1 MIVNVHSA
9 KTNLSKLLERAE
21 NGEEVIIARAGKP
34 VVRLTPVATAPAH
47 GVEESST
54 KFQRDGLPSWMGSLR
69 GQIWI
74 APDIEEFEKELAE
87 QMENGPVFP
96 VEDGV

>member
-34 VVRLTPVATAPAH
+34 VVRLTPVVAAAT
-47 GVEESST
+47 GVEEKSA
-54 KFQRDGLPSWMGSLR
+54 KFEHRTLPSWVGSLR

-74 APDIEEFEKELAE
+74 APDIEEFEKELAR
-87 QMENGPVFP
+87 QMEDNPIFP
-96 VEDGV
+96 PDPT

>member
-34 VVRLTPVATAPAH
+34 VVRLTPVTTAPVH

-54 KFQRDGLPSWMGSLR
+54 KFRHRALPSWVGSLR

-74 APDIEEFEKELAE
+74 APDIEEFEKELAR
-87 QMENGPVFP
+87 QMEENPIFP
-96 VEDGV
+96 PDPT

>member
-34 VVRLTPVATAPAH
+34 VVRLTPVTTSAT
-47 GVEESST
+47 GVEEQSA
-54 KFQRDGLPSWMGSLR
+54 KFEHRDLPSWMGSLR

-87 QMENGPVFP
+87 QMENNPIFP
-96 VEDGV
+96 KDEAV

>member
-34 VVRLTPVATAPAH
+34 VVRLTPVVVAAS
-47 GVEESST
+47 GVKEKSA
-54 KFQRDGLPSWMGSLR
+54 KFKHRTLPSWVGSLR

-74 APDIEEFEKELAE
+74 APDIEEFEKELAR
-87 QMENGPVFP
+87 QMEDNPIFP
-96 VEDGV
+96 PDPT

>member
-34 VVRLTPVATAPAH
+34 VVRLTPVAPAAT
-47 GVEESST
+47 GVEEKSA
-54 KFQRDGLPSWMGSLR
+54 KFEQGALPSWMGSLR

-96 VEDGV
+96 TDEAS

>member
-21 NGEEVIIARAGKP
+21 NGEEVLIARAGKP
-34 VVRLTPVATAPAH
+34 VVRLTPVVTPRVT
-47 GVEESST
+47 GVEEKSAE
-54 KFQRDGLPSWMGSLR
+54 FEHRDLPSWMGSLR

-74 APDIEEFEKELAE
+74 APDIEDFEKELAE

-96 VEDGV
+96 TDEAS

>member
-34 VVRLTPVATAPAH
+34 VVRLTPVAAAAT
-47 GVEESST
+47 GMEEASA
-54 KFQRDGLPSWMGSLR
+54 KFEHRDLPSWMGSLR

-74 APDIEEFEKELAE
+74 APDIEDFEKELAE

-96 VEDGV
+96 AEEAP

>member
-34 VVRLTPVATAPAH
+34 VVRLTPVAAAT
-47 GVEESST
+47 GMEETSA
-54 KFQRDGLPSWMGSLR
+54 KFEHRDLPSWMGSLR

-96 VEDGV
+96 TEEAP